1 MKTMTRSNLHIILTN
16 GTKIRCVADS
26 SSAPEQGYI
35 VEELILPLLK
45 LTDALA
51 ELTLIREHCTMNEQR
66 SNADYRY
73 EINLITKRVSFFEE
87 RYDSGRD
94 TFDRG
99 EDITDR
105 YEAYLY
111 MIRC

>member
-1 MKTMTRSNLHIILTN
+1 MTRSNLHIILTN
-16 GTKIRCVADS
+16 GKKIKCVADS

-45 LTDALA
+45 TGDAIQ
-51 ELTLIREHCTMNEQR
+51 ELKLIRQHCTMNEQR

-73 EINLITKRVSFFEE
+73 EINLITRRVSFFEE
-87 RYDSGRD
+87 RYDSGKDR
-94 TFDRG
+94 FDRG

-105 YEAYLY
+105 YEIYLN
-111 MIRC
+111 MLRP